1 MKRQVC
7 PKWDESGRRQL
18 VTLFAT
24 ISISNNS
31 QSINNQFFLKCIVLV
46 FLNAMCWFS
55 EKDTHEMTTQRC
67 VALGWMVDDAFVF
80 VKVCKL
86 HTKLSHEMTTL
97 RCVALGWLIG

>member
-1 MKRQVC
+1 
-7 PKWDESGRRQL
+7 
-18 VTLFAT
+18 
-24 ISISNNS
+24 
-31 QSINNQFFLKCIVLV
+31 
-46 FLNAMCWFS
+46 
-55 EKDTHEMTTQRC
+55 MTTQRC